1 MKKSGLLFSLLFN
14 FSISPLFAQ
23 FESPGEIFF
32 SSDDSKVTTA
42 YFTAHIEGLP
52 KYNENSWLIDL
63 RLNAAIPNEV
73 LKKCFWTIS
82 GPNTKLHFEDSLNSK
97 LVRISV
103 PFPPTSGFFWQDF
116 KNFFINGSVSIGPAN
131 HWLHYE
137 SATTEKS
144 EITLNSFADIR
155 LAFGYNSDRF
165 FSGVSFI
172 AQSRNIKFEQLEFTS
187 TNTTFKMVVGY
198 RFKEFGILKYRAWD
212 LLSSGKNKTKKVD

>member
-116 KNFFINGSVSIGPAN
+116 KKYVITLTV
-131 HWLHYE
+131 L
-137 SATTEKS
+137 TEK
-144 EITLNSFADIR
+144 
-155 LAFGYNSDRF
+155 GW
-165 FSGVSFI
+165 
-172 AQSRNIKFEQLEFTS
+172 QSLTMARKMKFEVTRASRKSLGNDFSYKVSSIWLARGKQGLSEF
-187 TNTTFKMVVGY
+187 
-198 RFKEFGILKYRAWD
+198 
-212 LLSSGKNKTKKVD
+212 